1 MSILEKDLDTFRAIC
16 ERERCPFAVVGT
28 ATDDGHLQVRDDL
41 FANKPVDL
49 PLNVLLG
56 KPPKTTRTD
65 KTQQQPEKP
74 FSGSHIDLKEA
85 AYRVLQLPAVA
96 AKNFLINIGDRS
108 VGGLTHRD

>member
-1 MSILEKDLDTFRAIC
+1 RYVLAILPENLALFREIC

-41 FANKPVDL
+41 FSNNPVDL

-65 KTQQQPEKP
+65 ETFRQPAPE
-74 FSGSHIDLKEA
+74 FN
-85 AYRVLQLPAVA
+85 A
-96 AKNFLINIGDRS
+96 AKYDLRES
-108 VGGLTHRD
+108 